1 MIPQEL
7 SQALQKGE
15 VKQVQPELPT
25 QQSQATAPSLG
36 PSIDEFLIVLSALRM
51 PKKHL
56 TTTPTLTPKT
66 FLDQIQFYD
75 DGSAR
80 RLYLYVNKVWRFVT
94 LT

>member
-1 MIPQEL
+1 MTSQEL

-15 VKQVQPELPT
+15 VKQVKPELPA
-25 QQSQATAPSLG
+25 QQSQAPVSAPSL
-36 PSIDEFLIVLSALRM
+36 SIDEFLIVLSALRM

-56 TTTPTLTPKT
+56 TTAPTLTPKT
-66 FLDQIQFYD
+66 LLDQIQFYD
-75 DGSAR
+75 DGSNR